1 MPKTVII
8 LFLFLAACGLTRP
21 LADEQFSLTESHV
34 LLERKASYLEQ
45 KAEMPGDAPDI
56 IWIIVDDL
64 SIADTDLYGQG
75 TVHTPNLN

>member
-1 MPKTVII
+1 MPRTVII

-21 LADEQFSLTESHV
+21 LADGDLSLTDSPV
-34 LLERKASYLEQ
+34 LIEQ
-45 KAEMPGDAPDI
+45 KSNYLHQRAEKRKDAPDI

-64 SIADTDLYGQG
+64 GMADTDLYGQG